1 MSGPERDLGA
11 IREREFDCV
20 ECGQH
25 IVRFAS
31 LEGELD
37 LCAHCLFVP
46 GWHRSPEL
54 RKIIAPEGLP
64 DMPAREREP
73 VDLAAAVHEPRRQA
87 GPLKAQFRFLRV
99 LGRPFRRA
107 PRILGK

>member
-1 MSGPERDLGA
+1 MTAREEGAGVIAERQ
-11 IREREFDCV
+11 FDCV

-25 IVRFAS
+25 IVRIVSHA
-31 LEGELD
+31 GELD

-64 DMPAREREP
+64 DMPARERAP
-73 VDLAAAVHEPRRQA
+73 VEAGAAVHAPKRQP
-87 GPLKAQFRFLRV
+87 GQLKAQLRFLRV

-107 PRILGK
+107 QRIR